1 MAYLSWSFLK
11 MGEKSECRTSLLFL
25 FMASIPL
32 AVAAFFAFM
41 AGTAA
46 ILHAWPVLL
55 LMLLPFYLP
64 CALRKEKVQ
73 YIHSRNV
80 LFGKAP
86 LTVTF
91 RPVVRNWV
99 YAVYAVLPALP
110 FLFYGGKAPLASL
123 GNGGN
128 PAEFFLMWISLYAV
142 FAVLAVFLGKTGY
155 LKPGRLLLAAA
166 VNLALVL
173 CCSVFI

>member
-1 MAYLSWSFLK
+1 
-11 MGEKSECRTSLLFL
+11 MGEKSERRTSLLFL
-25 FMASIPL
+25 LMAGVPL

-46 ILHAWPVLL
+46 ILQAWPVLL

-64 CALRKEKVQ
+64 CALRREKVRS
-73 YIHSRNV
+73 IHSRNI
-80 LFGKAP
+80 LFGRDP

-91 RPVVRNWV
+91 KTVLRNWA
-99 YAVYAVLPALP
+99 YAAYAVLPAIP

-123 GNGGN
+123 RNGGN

-166 VNLALVL
+166 VNLALVW
-173 CCSVFI
+173 CCSVLA